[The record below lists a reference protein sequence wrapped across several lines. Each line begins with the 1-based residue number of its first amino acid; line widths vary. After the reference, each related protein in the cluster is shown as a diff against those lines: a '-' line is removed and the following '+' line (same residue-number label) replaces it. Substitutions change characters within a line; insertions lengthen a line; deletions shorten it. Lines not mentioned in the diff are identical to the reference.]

1 MVNDALFS
9 SDKNFWETPQKL
21 FDELDAEFHFTLDV
35 AASDENHKCARYF
48 TQSDDGLRQNWE
60 GETVFCNPPY
70 GSKETGLWT
79 EKCYREGQKPGTTVV
94 LLIPARTDRASFHD
108 YILGKAEIRFL
119 RGRLKFE
126 LDGKPIGTA
135 PFPSM
140 IAIWRGGMTMYIG
153 EPFSWKP
160 AAFQGSAGIL
170 SVTTKETTAHG
181 RVVYINKAPP
191 LLYGGGGSQREEA
204 QRELQILGGKKWTLL
219 SLLSS

>member
-1 MVNDALFS
+1 MTKTTSVRGISRKMMMVCG
-9 SDKNFWETPQKL
+9 KI
-21 FDELDAEFHFTLDV
+21 
-35 AASDENHKCARYF
+35 
-48 TQSDDGLRQNWE
+48 GG

-126 LDGKPIGTA
+126 LDGKPMGTA

-140 IAIWRGGMTMYIG
+140 IAIWRGGMG
-153 EPFSWKP
+153 
-160 AAFQGSAGIL
+160 
-170 SVTTKETTAHG
+170 
-181 RVVYINKAPP
+181 
-191 LLYGGGGSQREEA
+191 
-204 QRELQILGGKKWTLL
+204 
-219 SLLSS
+219 

>member
-1 MVNDALFS
+1 MANSRRATLGSLFDGISGFNVCWARIHGAECCRWSCEIEQFPIAVTKKHFGDEKSGEKGDWDVFFRRNDMVNDALFS

-21 FDELDAEFHFTLDV
+21 FDELDAEFHFTLDA

-48 TQSDDGLRQNWE
+48 TQNDDGLRQNWG

-79 EKCYREGQKPGTTVV
+79 EKCCREGQKPGTTVV

-126 LDGKPIGTA
+126 LDGKPMGTA

-140 IAIWRGGMTMYIG
+140 IAIWRGGMT
-153 EPFSWKP
+153 
-160 AAFQGSAGIL
+160 
-170 SVTTKETTAHG
+170 
-181 RVVYINKAPP
+181 
-191 LLYGGGGSQREEA
+191 
-204 QRELQILGGKKWTLL
+204 
-219 SLLSS
+219 

>member
-21 FDELDAEFHFTLDV
+21 FDELDAEFHFTIDA

-48 TQSDDGLRQNWE
+48 TKNDDGLRQNWG

-126 LDGKPIGTA
+126 LDGKPMGTA

-140 IAIWRGGMTMYIG
+140 IAIWRGGMT
-153 EPFSWKP
+153 
-160 AAFQGSAGIL
+160 
-170 SVTTKETTAHG
+170 
-181 RVVYINKAPP
+181 
-191 LLYGGGGSQREEA
+191 
-204 QRELQILGGKKWTLL
+204 
-219 SLLSS
+219 